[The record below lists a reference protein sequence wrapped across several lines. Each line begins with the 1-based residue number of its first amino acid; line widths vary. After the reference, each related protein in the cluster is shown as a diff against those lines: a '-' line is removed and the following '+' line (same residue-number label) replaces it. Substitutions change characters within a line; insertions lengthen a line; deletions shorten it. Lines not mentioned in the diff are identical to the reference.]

1 MATKI
6 DRLGEARMMNYGM
19 EALEKYYQEY
29 LMGYARDSNFEGYD
43 LGEQLTKDRIEKIL
57 EAGYMEDDDVE
68 FIKSILPDIEN
79 EGIRTDIEEYIE
91 EYIERLMILS

>member
-6 DRLGEARMMNYGM
+6 DRLGETRMMNYGM

-57 EAGYMEDDDVE
+57 EASYMEDDDAE
-68 FIKSILPDIEN
+68 FIKSISHQKSTLPSQVGGEFSVT
-79 EGIRTDIEEYIE
+79 G
-91 EYIERLMILS
+91 S

>member
-6 DRLGEARMMNYGM
+6 DRLGETNMMNCGM
-19 EALEKYYQEY
+19 EALERYYHEY
-29 LMGYARDSNFEGYD
+29 LMGYAHDNNFEGYD

-57 EAGYMEDDDVE
+57 EVGYMEDDDVE

-79 EGIRTDIEEYIE
+79 EEIRTDIEEYIE
-91 EYIERLMILS
+91 MLMILS